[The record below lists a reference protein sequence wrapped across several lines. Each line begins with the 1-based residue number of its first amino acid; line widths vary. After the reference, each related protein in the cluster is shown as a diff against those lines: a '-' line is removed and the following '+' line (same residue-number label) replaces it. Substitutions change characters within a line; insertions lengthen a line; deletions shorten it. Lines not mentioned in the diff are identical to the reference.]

1 MERKPVQHLRY
12 HIPSRI
18 LWCLALS
25 LIAFSHAFGSCP
37 APATGAFTGCYY
49 NNTTMSGEPI
59 FVRTDPQINFY
70 WGNSSPDNSLPPLN
84 FSARWQGNFTF
95 SQGIYLF
102 TVISSDGIRLSVDGN
117 VIIDR
122 WRDQPPCMYTGSQTL
137 SPGSHLVVVEYY
149 EHTGGATAQVSWANT
164 SPGPKMPVIS
174 SFSAAPPST
183 TTGHPVTLTWSVSGA
198 TAVSIDNGVGN
209 VTSLS
214 TTSVSP
220 NRTTTYTLTASNS
233 AGSSTAAVTVVVSS
247 SADSQPPT
255 PPTLY
260 SATASSPTEVDL
272 AWTAS
277 TDNVGV
283 TGYQILRN
291 GSAISSISA
300 SAHTYADGSVSPN
313 STYTY
318 SVKAFDAA
326 GNYSAGSNSIQ
337 VVTPFPST
345 PPGSCPAPATAAF
358 TGCYYNNMTLS
369 GNPVFVR
376 TDPKIDFYWG
386 NSSPDRSL
394 PPFNFSIRWQ
404 GNFIFN
410 QGNYLFTVITS
421 DGMRLYVD
429 GNVVIDRWRDQA
441 PFVYQ
446 GSQTLSQGSHL
457 VVVEYYEHT
466 AGATAQVS
474 WANTS
479 PAPQAPVILSFKAA
493 PPNATPGQ
501 PVTLSWSV
509 SGATSISIDNGVGN
523 VANFSATSVSP
534 TQTTTYK
541 LTASNNVGASTA
553 TVTVVVNSSGG
564 DTQPPTSPTLVS
576 ATASSAS
583 RVDLVWTASTDNV
596 GVTGYQILRN
606 GSAVGVV
613 AAPMLGYAD
622 TTVSASSTYMYAIK
636 AYDAAGNYSA
646 ASNSLPATTPVATT
660 ASVTWYGA
668 CWQPATI
675 FGVTGNFQ
683 AIDFVLTAPTPVPVQ
698 GTLFFAPNCDPTNG
712 QDNMNDFDTPTG
724 STHTV
729 QGFTHHPNEV
739 PTSAYYWVGSR
750 TADGKC
756 APGSPCSGCVNY
768 TPSTPLC
775 SSLP

>member
-1 MERKPVQHLRY
+1 MNQHLR
-12 HIPSRI
+12 HRLPSWI
-18 LWCLALS
+18 FLSLALS
-25 LIAFSHAFGSCP
+25 LTAVGQAAGSCP

-49 NNTTMSGEPI
+49 NNPTMSGDPV

-70 WGNSSPDNSLPPLN
+70 WGNSSPDNSLPPYN
-84 FSARWQGNFTF
+84 FSARWQGNFVFGQGNYQF
-95 SQGIYLF
+95 S
-102 TVISSDGIRLSVDGN
+102 VITSDGMRLSVDGN

-137 SPGSHLVVVEYY
+137 SQGNHLVVVEYY
-149 EHTGGATAQVSWANT
+149 EHTGGATAQVSWVNT
-164 SPGPKMPVIS
+164 SPGPQLPVIS
-174 SFSAAPPST
+174 SFTAMPAST
-183 TTGHPVTLTWSVSGA
+183 TPGQPVTLSWSISGA
-198 TAVSIDNGVGN
+198 TAISIDNGVGN

-214 TTSVSP
+214 ATAVTP
-220 NRTTTYTLTASNS
+220 AQTTTYKLMASNG
-233 AGSSTAAVTVVVSS
+233 AGSSTATVTVAVSS
-247 SADSQPPT
+247 SPDSQPPS
-255 PPTLY
+255 PPTLFA
-260 SATASSPTEVDL
+260 ATASSPTEVDL
-272 AWTAS
+272 AWTTS

-291 GSAISSISA
+291 GSPISTVTG
-300 SAHTYADGSVSPN
+300 SAHTYADSTVSPN

-318 SVKAFDAA
+318 VVKAFDAA
-326 GNYSAGSNSIQ
+326 GNHSAASNSIQ
-337 VVTPFPST
+337 VTTPFPT
-345 PPGSCPAPATAAF
+345 APPGSCPAPATAAF

-386 NSSPDRSL
+386 NSSPDSSL

-404 GNFIFN
+404 GNFTFN

-474 WANTS
+474 WMNTS
-479 PAPQAPVILSFKAA
+479 PGPQMPVISSFTAS
-493 PPNATPGQ
+493 PVSTTPGR

-509 SGATSISIDNGVGN
+509 SGAAAVSIDNGVGN
-523 VANFSATSVSP
+523 VTNFSATSVSP

-541 LTASNNVGASTA
+541 LTASNSVGASTA
-553 TVTVVVNSSGG
+553 TVTVVVSSSPPNP
-564 DTQPPTSPTLVS
+564 QPPTTPTLVS
-576 ATASSAS
+576 ATASSPS
-583 RVDLVWTASTDNV
+583 RVDLVWTASTDNL
-596 GVTGYQILRN
+596 GVTGYQVLRN

-613 AAPMLGYAD
+613 AGTTLAYAD
-622 TTVSASSTYMYAIK
+622 TTVSASSTYVYAVK
-636 AYDAAGNYSA
+636 AFDTAGNYSA
-646 ASNSLPATTPVATT
+646 ASNSLSVTTPVATS

-683 AIDFVLTAPTPVPVQ
+683 AIDFVLTTPTPVPVQ
-698 GTLFFAPNCDPTNG
+698 GTLFFAPNCDPSNG

-729 QGFTHHPNEV
+729 QGFTHHPDEI

-775 SSLP
+775 STLP